1 MVVIQQ
7 VLVLQQKVVVMVD
20 VIHQMETQED
30 PAVVAE
36 EEVVHL
42 QLVEDLLHNLLNQDY
57 REQQDLEMQV
67 DQEVLVQDKL
77 LAVVEELVVL
87 DNQEEFQNQVQL
99 LEEQVKMFH
108 LIFQVYQIQEFM
120 LVVEVVE
127 NGLLNPH
134 QIIQVQLDQVVVAQE
149 QMVNQLQL
157 VELQTLVVVEV
168 DQVMD
173 QMLVQMVVQEVQV

>member
-1 MVVIQQ
+1 
-7 VLVLQQKVVVMVD
+7 LVLQQKVVELVD
-20 VIHQMETQED
+20 VIHLQEQQED
-30 PAVVAE
+30 PVVAE
-36 EEVVHL
+36 EVVVVVRLL
-42 QLVEDLLHNLLNQDY
+42 QVEQQHNLVNQDY
-57 REQQDLEMQV
+57 QDQQDLEMQV

-77 LAVVEELVVL
+77 ELVAVELVVL
-87 DNQEEFQNQVQL
+87 DNQEEFQNRVQL

-134 QIIQVQLDQVVVAQE
+134 QIIQVPLDQVVEVQE

-168 DQVMD
+168 VQVMV
-173 QMLVQMVVQEVQV
+173 LVYLLQLVMVVLV

>member
-1 MVVIQQ
+1 
-7 VLVLQQKVVVMVD
+7 LVLQQKVVELVD
-20 VIHQMETQED
+20 VIHLQEQQED
-30 PAVVAE
+30 PVVAE
-36 EEVVHL
+36 EVVVVVRLL
-42 QLVEDLLHNLLNQDY
+42 QVEQQHNLVNQDY
-57 REQQDLEMQV
+57 QDQQDLEMQV

-77 LAVVEELVVL
+77 ELVAVELVVL
-87 DNQEEFQNQVQL
+87 DNQEEFQNRVQL

-108 LIFQVYQIQEFM
+108 LIFQVCQIQEFM

-134 QIIQVQLDQVVVAQE
+134 QIIQVPLDQVVEVQE

-168 DQVMD
+168 VQVMV
-173 QMLVQMVVQEVQV
+173 LVYLLQLVMVVLV